1 MSYSEVEEIEKRV
14 SFLEGSLWVH
24 ARAIKMLEGYIR
36 YLEQAIQPRA
46 IQPKA
51 TQPKERDNG
60 GSGKRINQFNRNRI
74 RGKQNTG

>member
-1 MSYSEVEEIEKRV
+1 MELEKRV

-36 YLEQAIQPRA
+36 YLEQAIQP
-46 IQPKA
+46 KA
-51 TQPKERDNG
+51 MQPKERDNG
-60 GSGKRINQFNRNRI
+60 GSGERINQFNRNRI